1 MTRTV
6 FRGGRVFDGTG
17 APPADADVVVE
28 EGRIVEVGPGL
39 DGDEAVDCAGAT
51 VLPGLFDC
59 HVHVA
64 VSTLD
69 LLRTAN
75 TPFSYRFYEAA
86 RNLERTLRC
95 GITTVRDAGG
105 ADLGTKEAV
114 EDGLIPGPRMWI
126 SLGMLSQT
134 GGHADGWMVSGNC
147 LPLLPSH
154 PGIPD
159 TIVDGPEEV
168 RRKVRELIRAGADVI
183 KLASS
188 GGVLSPRDD
197 PKHGHFRDDE
207 LEALVAEA
215 SAAGLW
221 AMAHAHATDGV
232 KAAVRAGVRS
242 IEHGTYLDDE
252 AIEMMLEAGSYLVP
266 TLAAPTGV
274 LRAADEGANLPE
286 VMVSKAREVVD
297 AHRESFRR
305 AVDAGVTI
313 AMGTDAAVTPHGE
326 NLNELELM
334 AKGGMSSV
342 DVLVATTRTAAELVG
357 VADDLGTLE
366 PGKRADVVVID
377 GDALDLVGLRERIRE
392 VWKDGRP
399 VVRGDRVLRDE
410 GGSDGVG

>member
-1 MTRTV
+1 MSRTV

-17 APPADADVVVE
+17 AAPADADVVIE
-28 EGRIVEVGPGL
+28 DGRVANVGPGL
-39 DGDEAVDCAGAT
+39 DGDEAVDCAGT
-51 VLPGLFDC
+51 TILPGLFDC

-69 LLRTAN
+69 LLRIAN
-75 TPFSYRFYEAA
+75 SPFSYRFYEGAV
-86 RNLERTLRC
+86 NLEKTLRC

-105 ADLGTKEAV
+105 ADLGMKEAV
-114 EDGLIPGPRMWI
+114 SNGLIPGPRMRI

-147 LPLLPSH
+147 LHLLPRH

-159 TIVDGPEEV
+159 TIVDGPDEM
-168 RRKVRELIRAGADVI
+168 RRVVRELIRAGADVI

-207 LEALVAEA
+207 LDVLVAEA

-221 AMAHAHATDGV
+221 AMAHAHGTPGV
-232 KAAVRAGVRS
+232 KAAIRAGVRS

-252 AIEMMLEAGSYLVP
+252 AIGMMLEAGTYLVP
-266 TLAAPTGV
+266 TLVAPTGV
-274 LRAADEGANLPE
+274 LRAADGGANLPE
-286 VMVSKAREVVD
+286 VMVEKAREVVD

-305 AVDAGVTI
+305 AVEAGVTI
-313 AMGTDAAVTPHGE
+313 AMGTDSAITPHGE
-326 NLNELELM
+326 NLAELELM
-334 AKGGMSSV
+334 AKGGMSPS
-342 DVLVATTRTAAELVG
+342 DVLVATTKTASELVG
-357 VADDLGTLE
+357 VDGELGTLE
-366 PGKRADVVVID
+366 AGKRADVVVVD
-377 GDALDLVGLRERIRE
+377 GDALDLPTLRERIRE

-399 VVRGDRVLRDE
+399 VVREDRVLRD
-410 GGSDGVG
+410 

>member
-1 MTRTV
+1 MRTV
-6 FRGGRVFDGTG
+6 FRGGRVFDGSG
-17 APPADADVVVE
+17 APPADADIVVDD
-28 EGRIVEVGPGL
+28 GRIVDVGPGL
-39 DGDEAVDCAGAT
+39 DGDEEVDCSGAT
-51 VLPGLFDC
+51 VLPGLIDC

-69 LLRTAN
+69 LLRIAN

-86 RNLERTLRC
+86 RNLEKTLRC

-114 EDGLIPGPRMWI
+114 ENGLIPGPRMRI

-159 TIVDGPEEV
+159 TIVDGPEEM

-207 LEALVAEA
+207 LEVLVAEA
-215 SAAGLW
+215 RAAGIG

-252 AIEMMLEAGSYLVP
+252 AIEMMLEAGTYLVP
-266 TLAAPTGV
+266 TLVAPTGV

-286 VMVSKAREVVD
+286 VMVEKAREVVE

-305 AVDAGVTI
+305 AVEAGVTI
-313 AMGTDAAVTPHGE
+313 AMGTDSAVNPHGE
-326 NLNELELM
+326 NLDELELM
-334 AKGGMSSV
+334 AKGGMSAS
-342 DVLVATTRTAAELVG
+342 DVLVATTKTAAGLVG
-357 VADDLGTLE
+357 VADELGALE
-366 PGKRADVVVID
+366 PGTRADLLVVD
-377 GDALDLVGLRERIRE
+377 GDPFDLPSLRERIRE

-399 VVRGDRVLRDE
+399 VVRDDRILR
-410 GGSDGVG
+410 V